1 MRQILLSIVFI
12 AVFVIPV
19 SSQID
24 QSKTLEQDNETI
36 AVVLGKKIT
45 VKDKDKLNGVIFG
58 ALLEQYAKDNKIEPT
73 EAELD
78 AFVKKTE
85 EISRQQQAD
94 FEKDRKK
101 LTQELKPPSLTEKE
115 KKEKTEQ
122 LKTIENILK
131 ITKEAEERTRGMDE
145 KMQTMKRN
153 MAQHFVKTW
162 KINKSLYEK
171 YGGRVIFQQAGV
183 EPLDAYRQFLK
194 EQEMKGAFKILN
206 KDYEVSFWKYF
217 INDSMHT
224 FYSKDDG
231 AKFMKTPW
239 WLMDKPKHPEKK

>member
-1 MRQILLSIVFI
+1 MRHILLSVVFI
-12 AVFVIPV
+12 AAFVIPV
-19 SSQID
+19 SSETD
-24 QSKTLEQDNETI
+24 QSKTPERDNETI

-45 VKDKDKLNGVIFG
+45 VKDKDKLNGMIFG
-58 ALLEQYAKDNKIEPT
+58 ALLEQYAKENKIEPT

-78 AFVKKTE
+78 AFVEKTE
-85 EISRQQQAD
+85 EMRKQQQAD

-101 LTQELKPPSLTEKE
+101 LTQELESSSLTERE
-115 KKEKTEQ
+115 KKEKNEE

-131 ITKEAEERTRGMDE
+131 ITKEAEERTKGMDE
-145 KMQTMKRN
+145 KMLTMKRN

-171 YGGRVIFQQAGV
+171 YGGRIIFQQAGI

-194 EQEMKGAFKILN
+194 EQEKKKAFQILN
-206 KDYEVSFWKYF
+206 KDYEASFWKYF
-217 INDSMHT
+217 VDDSMHT

-231 AKFMKTPW
+231 ANLMKTPW
-239 WLMDKPKHPEKK
+239 WLMDKPLK